1 VIDENDG
8 VEKVSS
14 SGAHLFAMGP
24 NVDGELEEVIGN
36 VGSLLCERDFD
47 RGETGFKCIL
57 KNNSVVQWGM
67 APGHVGGDSD
77 VRMTLGLPDMSPEHT
92 LGIQDGRAL
101 LVGAQQRA
109 EPWPSHSRVRET
121 LDRLSAATDCATMR
135 LKTMA
140 MPDRTN
146 DTCTAFCNVW
156 NTDMQVPHQP
166 PASQQHRHRPPP
178 SSPGAIAMSPVFPAS
193 HVTLDSPDDLTP
205 QLVSQTPIAD
215 PTAPDSFADSPIHR
229 SGQDEEN
236 QKLSDTDHF
245 RNVVMSPGVFAG
257 RIGTAAGSVA
267 EGDDIVARSGRRRV
281 PAAVC
286 SNSVLPELP
295 VFSLPDGARES
306 IGIAVQEPATKRCKA
321 GEAAVKPNM
330 PLHTP
335 SQQVQSHQQMISN
348 EDEKQTSAVQD
359 AFDGGGSTG
368 GSSTGSS
375 AADQLETN
383 PVMPREKKAPEVQ
396 EPPHQWNINWDRWD
410 ERELNSGLPN
420 GIFLSSPAEST
431 CMTDAQ
437 GNGATGS
444 PTEII
449 SSADEGDA
457 EDDMQESTTCVP
469 EWSHT
474 ATHSP
479 TEIRSSAD
487 EGDAEDDLQ
496 ESTTVVP
503 DWSHTCSLDVEDIA
517 VPQEP
522 TLMWYKSPE
531 DFGMDANFAE
541 YLGMSERALWHV
553 LPIVHVKFG
562 FGEHC
567 PAEQAAYLQLVESS
581 RNTMLVEELQE
592 SEQKSIHS

>member
-1 VIDENDG
+1 
-8 VEKVSS
+8 
-14 SGAHLFAMGP
+14 M
-24 NVDGELEEVIGN
+24 
-36 VGSLLCERDFD
+36 
-47 RGETGFKCIL
+47 
-57 KNNSVVQWGM
+57 
-67 APGHVGGDSD
+67 
-77 VRMTLGLPDMSPEHT
+77 
-92 LGIQDGRAL
+92 
-101 LVGAQQRA
+101 
-109 EPWPSHSRVRET
+109 
-121 LDRLSAATDCATMR
+121 
-135 LKTMA
+135 
-140 MPDRTN
+140 
-146 DTCTAFCNVW
+146 
-156 NTDMQVPHQP
+156 
-166 PASQQHRHRPPP
+166 
-178 SSPGAIAMSPVFPAS
+178 
-193 HVTLDSPDDLTP
+193 
-205 QLVSQTPIAD
+205 
-215 PTAPDSFADSPIHR
+215 
-229 SGQDEEN
+229 
-236 QKLSDTDHF
+236 
-245 RNVVMSPGVFAG
+245 
-257 RIGTAAGSVA
+257 
-267 EGDDIVARSGRRRV
+267 
-281 PAAVC
+281 C

-295 VFSLPDGARES
+295 VFVLPDGARES
-306 IGIAVQEPATKRCKA
+306 IGIAVQEPATKRSKA

-330 PLHTP
+330 PLHEP
-335 SQQVQSHQQMISN
+335 SLMVQSQQQMISN
-348 EDEKQTSAVQD
+348 VDEKQTSAVQD

-383 PVMPREKKAPEVQ
+383 PVMPQERKAPEVQ

-431 CMTDAQ
+431 CMTDAL

-469 EWSHT
+469 EWSRT

-479 TEIRSSAD
+479 TEIKSSAD

-503 DWSHTCSLDVEDIA
+503 DWSPTCSIDVEDIA

-541 YLGMSERALWHV
+541 YLGMSERALWHI

-567 PAEQAAYLQLVESS
+567 PAEQAAYLQHVESS
-581 RNTMLVEELQE
+581 RNKMLVEELQE
-592 SEQKSIHS
+592 SERKKEINSFINKECCLALGPLTRARQHRTELTQV